1 MTVLKSPLPHNT
13 GGGAMDAQGII
24 NIIAAV
30 VGAIIGWFIKIMWDS
45 VRDLKDDIKETNK
58 MVHEQYV
65 RKDDYRVEMSKI
77 ESMFNRIMDKLD
89 GKVDK

>member
-1 MTVLKSPLPHNT
+1 MCSSDL
-13 GGGAMDAQGII
+13 
-24 NIIAAV
+24 
-30 VGAIIGWFIKIMWDS
+30 AIIGWFIKIMWDS

>member
-1 MTVLKSPLPHNT
+1 
-13 GGGAMDAQGII
+13 MDAQGII

>member
-1 MTVLKSPLPHNT
+1 
-13 GGGAMDAQGII
+13 MDAQGVI
-24 NIIAAV
+24 NIVAAV
-30 VGAIIGWFIKIMWDS
+30 IGSIIGWFMKIMWDS
-45 VRDLKDDIKETNK
+45 VKELKDDIKETNK